1 MNHEIRSLFDENKII
16 TKKITLV
23 GDVRIIETD
32 TDKLVIKKRGHD
44 LDEIFKYLK
53 SRSFEY
59 IPEII
64 YKTNNYDIYKYI
76 NDSTLDDE
84 EKMLDIIKLVTLL
97 HSKTTYYKEIDDD
110 TYKELYENTIT
121 RIEYLYNY
129 YNDIADIIES
139 NEYMSPSNYLFIR
152 NISKLFASL
161 DYAKYQINNWYNII
175 EEKKR
180 IRVVNIHNNLS
191 LDHYRYDNK
200 PYLISWGLSKKDIPI
215 YDLITLY
222 KRHYNNSD
230 FCDLFRVYESH
241 YPLLKEEKSLLFC
254 LLSIPEKL
262 DFNDKEFNL
271 CIKVKKFYEY
281 LFSTDKLIND
291 YIPYEQKENSST

>member
-1 MNHEIRSLFDENKII
+1 MNHEIRNLFDDNKII
-16 TKKITLV
+16 TRKITLV
-23 GDVRIIETD
+23 GNVRIVETD
-32 TDKLVIKKRGHD
+32 DDKLVIKKRVND
-44 LDEIFKYLK
+44 LDETFKYLK

-64 YKTNNYDIYKYI
+64 YKTPNYDVYKYI

-84 EKMLDIIKLVTLL
+84 EKILDIIKLVTLL

-110 TYKELYENTIT
+110 TYKELYENTINQ
-121 RIEYLYNY
+121 IDYLYNY
-129 YNDIADIIES
+129 YNDIAEIIES
-139 NEYMSPSNYLFIR
+139 NEYMSPSNYFFIR
-152 NISKLFASL
+152 NISKLYASL

-191 LDHYRYDNK
+191 LDHYLFDNK
-200 PYLISWGLSKKDIPI
+200 PYLISWNLSKKDIPI

-222 KRHYNNSD
+222 KRHYKELD

-254 LLSIPEKL
+254 LLSIPDKL
-262 DFNDKEFNL
+262 DFNDKEINL

-291 YIPYEQKENSST
+291 YMPFLEKQELSM